1 MDHLAIKHG
10 DDAIAQRASLRK
22 LTPKNAIIV
31 EIGSYV
37 GITAISLLGDD
48 RKIFCIDPWSDE
60 KYASAGGGEYNRG
73 WLIVFST
80 FCQNCGNNL
89 FTNIFP
95 IRCKSEEIAP
105 YFNLPIDLI
114 YVDGNHIYEAVVQD
128 IKLWW
133 PKIKIGGYM
142 VFDDYGS
149 PAFGVTQ
156 AVDKYFP
163 DAIVPFFGHKM
174 IQKTELNKDLND

>member
-89 FTNIFP
+89 SRI
-95 IRCKSEEIAP
+95 
-105 YFNLPIDLI
+105 YFQFVVNLKKLRLI
-114 YVDGNHIYEAVVQD
+114 LICQL
-128 IKLWW
+128 I
-133 PKIKIGGYM
+133 
-142 VFDDYGS
+142 
-149 PAFGVTQ
+149 
-156 AVDKYFP
+156 
-163 DAIVPFFGHKM
+163 
-174 IQKTELNKDLND
+174 